1 MKNRPK
7 TPHETPVDD
16 GGQLIADLQRQ
27 FDSLRTWQT
36 AEASKLQQREDQL
49 EAQNK
54 ELDDI
59 RTGLEADL
67 VAQNEARHTL
77 QQARETLKTERQ
89 QFTAQ
94 QKKLAA
100 EVTRV
105 EDLQARVELDRTEL
119 KAMREDL
126 DGEWS
131 SLCRIR
137 RANEKLASELD
148 AERERLQQTAGP
160 ALKLTKAA

>member
-1 MKNRPK
+1 MKTRPQ

-16 GGQLIADLQRQ
+16 GGKLIEDLQRQ

-36 AEASKLQQREDQL
+36 AESGKLKQRERKLDEQT
-49 EAQNK
+49 Q
-54 ELDDI
+54 ELDEI

-67 VAQNEARHTL
+67 VAQNEARRTL
-77 QQARETLKTERQ
+77 QQARETLKTDRQ

-94 QKKLAA
+94 QEKLAA

-119 KAMREDL
+119 KAMRADL
-126 DGEWS
+126 DGEWT

-148 AERERLQQTAGP
+148 AERERLQQTTEP

>member
-1 MKNRPK
+1 MKNRPT

-36 AEASKLQQREDQL
+36 AEASKLTKRQEKL
-49 EAQNK
+49 ETQNK

-67 VAQNEARHTL
+67 VAQNEARQTL

-89 QFTAQ
+89 KFAAQ
-94 QKKLAA
+94 QETLAA

-119 KAMREDL
+119 KAMRTDL

-137 RANEKLASELD
+137 RANEKLATELD
-148 AERERLQQTAGP
+148 AERERLQKIGGP
-160 ALKLTKAA
+160 DLKLTKAA